1 MGEGIVENRTLAALG
16 APPGGALAG
25 ASIDALLQALLAGR
39 APVRVWVA
47 ESLRPEWE
55 DRIRAAGPECRS
67 LWLEGREVLNTLMDA
82 ASDCGPREQIWLNLD
97 RTPTLDAMDLLT
109 LDAFLAFAATRP
121 HPPLVVLMRDDA
133 PGLVRTQRLAVDRHR
148 IALLLREGPYG
159 ACALGQPEV
168 LATLGGAGG
177 GRLPATFATAEGE
190 RRLLALD
197 VDGVLIDPG
206 RSFVE
211 AVSAALAEL
220 APSLAWDDEHFAAF
234 KRVGGFNN
242 DFRLTAGALALA
254 EIGGLDGLRHATG
267 KGFPHL
273 ESRIRELEPRC
284 RDTVQKHYARTR
296 RMERPMVSR
305 QDLDAFPG
313 DLAIFTGRPPDE
325 LTLAFQ
331 VLGFRIPAV
340 ADSAPHLRKPRAEGL
355 VQLADAFRSTQVIFV
370 GDTCD
375 DASAL
380 RGARDLCPGVDW
392 IFAAVGPDR
401 QWIAGEGD
409 LQAPRLRDLL
419 STLDARTAAEP
430 RPAP

>member
-1 MGEGIVENRTLAALG
+1 MAALG

-25 ASIDALLQALLAGR
+25 TSIDALLEALLRGR
-39 APVRVWVA
+39 CPKRVWVA
-47 ESLRPEWE
+47 ESLRPAWE
-55 DRIRAAGPECRS
+55 DRIRAAGAECRS

-82 ASDCGPREQIWLNLD
+82 AAACGPQEQIWLNLD
-97 RTPTLDAMDLLT
+97 RTPALDNMDLLS

-121 HPPLVVLMRDDA
+121 HPPLAVFLRDDA
-133 PGLVRTQRLAVDRHR
+133 PGLVRTQRLAVDRHG
-148 IALLLREGPYG
+148 IVLLLREGPYG
-159 ACALGQPEV
+159 ACALGQPDV
-168 LATLGGAGG
+168 LATLGRAAGG
-177 GRLPATFATAEGE
+177 SLPATFATATRE
-190 RRLLALD
+190 RQLLALD

-220 APSLAWDDEHFAAF
+220 APSLVWDDEHFAAF

-273 ESRIRELEPRC
+273 EPRIRELEPRC
-284 RDTVQKHYARTR
+284 QDVVQKHYARTR

-305 QDLDAFPG
+305 EDLDAFPG

-340 ADSAPHLRKPRAEGL
+340 SDSAPHLRKPRAEGL
-355 VQLADAFRSTQVIFV
+355 VQLADAFRSSRVVFV

-380 RGARDLCPGVDW
+380 RGARALCPGVDW
-392 IFAAVGPDR
+392 VFAAVGPDR
-401 QWIAGEGD
+401 QWVAGEED
-409 LQAPRLRDLL
+409 LQAPRLKDLL
-419 STLDARTAAEP
+419 RTLGSRA
-430 RPAP
+430 